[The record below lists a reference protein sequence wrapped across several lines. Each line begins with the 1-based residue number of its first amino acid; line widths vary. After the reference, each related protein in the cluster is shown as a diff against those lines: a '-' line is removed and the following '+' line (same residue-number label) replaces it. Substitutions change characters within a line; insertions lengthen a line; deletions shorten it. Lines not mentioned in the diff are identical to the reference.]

1 LKSIKQKSMKAIEV
15 TGTIDE
21 KGQLLLDRPL
31 IAETPGRVRIILLF
45 QEPAEETEGAT
56 EDDPDDTPVEEIKAS
71 LRRALQQAKAGQTRP
86 ISELWDRIDAETG
99 QLLLDRPLTLD
110 IPGFPRIILLLSE
123 HTDDVED
130 DPDDTPVEEIKASL
144 RRALQEAKT
153 GQRIPL
159 SQMWEGIDV
168 E

>member
-1 LKSIKQKSMKAIEV
+1 MKAFEV

-31 IAETPGRVRIILLF
+31 TAENPGPVRIIVLF
-45 QEPAEETEGAT
+45 EEPIDESEE
-56 EDDPDDTPVEEIKAS
+56 DPDDTPVAEIKAS
-71 LRRALQQAKAGQTRP
+71 LK
-86 ISELWDRIDAETG
+86 
-99 QLLLDRPLTLD
+99 
-110 IPGFPRIILLLSE
+110 
-123 HTDDVED
+123 
-130 DPDDTPVEEIKASL
+130 
-144 RRALQEAKT
+144 RALQEAKT

>member
-1 LKSIKQKSMKAIEV
+1 MKAFEV

-31 IAETPGRVRIILLF
+31 TVNNPGPVRIIVLF
-45 QEPAEETEGAT
+45 QEPTDEAEE
-56 EDDPDDTPVEEIKAS
+56 DPDDTPVEEVKAS
-71 LRRALQQAKAGQTRP
+71 LKRALQEAKTGQTRP
-86 ISELWDRIDAETG
+86 ISELWERIDAEKG
-99 QLLLDRPLTLD
+99 QLLFDRPLTLD
-110 IPGFPRIILLLSE
+110 IPSLLRIILLLSQP
-123 HTDDVED
+123 TDEVEE
-130 DPDDTPVEEIKASL
+130 DPDDTPVEEVKASL
-144 RRALQEAKT
+144 KRALQEAKA

>member
-1 LKSIKQKSMKAIEV
+1 MKAFEV

-21 KGQLLLDRPL
+21 KGQLILDRPL
-31 IAETPGRVRIILLF
+31 TLDTPGPVRIIVLLP
-45 QEPAEETEGAT
+45 EPTDEAEE
-56 EDDPDDTPVEEIKAS
+56 DPDDTPVEE
-71 LRRALQQAKAGQTRP
+71 
-86 ISELWDRIDAETG
+86 
-99 QLLLDRPLTLD
+99 
-110 IPGFPRIILLLSE
+110 
-123 HTDDVED
+123 V
-130 DPDDTPVEEIKASL
+130 KASL

>member
-1 LKSIKQKSMKAIEV
+1 MKAFEV

-31 IAETPGRVRIILLF
+31 TLDTPGPVRIILLLP
-45 QEPAEETEGAT
+45 EPTDEAEE
-56 EDDPDDTPVEEIKAS
+56 DPDDTPVEE
-71 LRRALQQAKAGQTRP
+71 
-86 ISELWDRIDAETG
+86 
-99 QLLLDRPLTLD
+99 
-110 IPGFPRIILLLSE
+110 
-123 HTDDVED
+123 V
-130 DPDDTPVEEIKASL
+130 KASL

>member
-1 LKSIKQKSMKAIEV
+1 MKAFEV

-31 IAETPGRVRIILLF
+31 TVDTPGPVRIIVLF
-45 QEPAEETEGAT
+45 QEP
-56 EDDPDDTPVEEIKAS
+56 I
-71 LRRALQQAKAGQTRP
+71 
-86 ISELWDRIDAETG
+86 
-99 QLLLDRPLTLD
+99 
-110 IPGFPRIILLLSE
+110 
-123 HTDDVED
+123 DDVED
-130 DPDDTPVEEIKASL
+130 DPDDTPVEEVKASL